1 MPLVGFAARREIEDM
16 EFIAIALIGLYL
28 FALVRVLGDDR
39 PREIPRSHYSP
50 PANAN
55 EVWSRTTQGWSVG
68 FR

>member
-1 MPLVGFAARREIEDM
+1 MPLVGFLPPREIGHM

-39 PREIPRSHYSP
+39 PREIPGSHYAP

-55 EVWSRTTQGWSVG
+55 DLWSRITAGWSVV
-68 FR
+68 